1 MILSC
6 PACSTRYLLEPAALG
21 PRGRQVRCAKCGHS
35 WQQTPPADMP
45 REVDLSLPPP
55 GTLALPESAGLR
67 GGSRRGLGLPLLIL
81 VLLGLGLS
89 GGYFFRARIVT
100 EWPGTAAIY
109 ELVGIPVRILGA
121 GLELTNVAFTSR
133 QSDGATVIDV
143 RGEVSNRTDR
153 EITLPPLRV
162 ILGDDQDKPVSYWT
176 FTLDR
181 STIAPGETVVFKTEG
196 KNPPTGA
203 SKLHVTFAGGN

>member
-35 WQQTPPADMP
+35 WQQTPPSDMP
-45 REVDLSLPPP
+45 REVDLSMPPP
-55 GTLALPESAGLR
+55 GTLALPENAGPR
-67 GGSRRGLGLPLLIL
+67 PGSRRGLGLPLLIL
-81 VLLGLGLS
+81 VLLALGLS

-100 EWPGTAAIY
+100 EWPGTAGIY

-121 GLELTNVAFTSR
+121 GLELANVAFTWR
-133 QSDGATVIDV
+133 QTDGATVIDV
-143 RGEVSNRTDR
+143 RGEVSNKTDR
-153 EITLPPLRV
+153 DITLPPLRV
-162 ILGDDQDKPVSYWT
+162 ALSDDQDKQLSDWT

-196 KNPPTGA
+196 KNPPPAAT
-203 SKLHVTFAGGN
+203 KLHVTFAGGN